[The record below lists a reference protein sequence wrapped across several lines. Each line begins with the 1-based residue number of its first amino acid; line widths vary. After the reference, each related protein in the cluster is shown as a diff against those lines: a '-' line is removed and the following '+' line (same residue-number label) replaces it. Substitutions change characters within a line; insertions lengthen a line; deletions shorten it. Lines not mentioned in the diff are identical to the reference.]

1 MNKDIGKIIK
11 KRRRKLKLTQ
21 GELAE
26 KLGVTASTI
35 SNWENGIN
43 LPDEKLKDK
52 ISKILNIKYNKFEEK
67 DKKKNYEIVV
77 CEEESKHVKRLQK
90 IFSSCISYV
99 LVTILLVTGY
109 TLIYNYVS
117 NDMYYETY
125 RQISTTTNEEIIAEA
140 DKNLE
145 IIKNSHSI
153 IDEKAPEYKQAMI
166 KILEAYSY
174 KLHNFKE
181 YDGKNNYE
189 YMKYVSKELNLNIF
203 DYESTCFSVFN
214 PDSINDKKCD
224 LKKEKR
230 LFSSTLTPMVMLSG
244 MDKKTKGF
252 VLNDKNY
259 KCTLKNC
266 KYLKNQMY
274 ILGYS
279 KNYSI
284 VLNAYF
290 PNLKT
295 NNINNQILSISSSRP
310 LLNVDQFYLELT
322 KAVMEVGDIHE

>member
-1 MNKDIGKIIK
+1 M
-11 KRRRKLKLTQ
+11 
-21 GELAE
+21 
-26 KLGVTASTI
+26 
-35 SNWENGIN
+35 
-43 LPDEKLKDK
+43 
-52 ISKILNIKYNKFEEK
+52 
-67 DKKKNYEIVV
+67 
-77 CEEESKHVKRLQK
+77 
-90 IFSSCISYV
+90 
-99 LVTILLVTGY
+99 
-109 TLIYNYVS
+109 
-117 NDMYYETY
+117 
-125 RQISTTTNEEIIAEA
+125 
-140 DKNLE
+140 
-145 IIKNSHSI
+145 
-153 IDEKAPEYKQAMI
+153 
-166 KILEAYSY
+166 
-174 KLHNFKE
+174 HNFKE